1 VRGEYEYPLAPLAV
15 DAAGELFWQRARAI
29 QPDLVSTTGAAQ
41 AVYAICER
49 VDGLPLAIELAAART
64 NIMSPQAL
72 LKRLTLRLPI
82 LTHGAADLPV
92 RQRTMRDTI
101 AWSYDLL
108 DADEQ
113 RLFWRLAVFHGGCTL
128 EAVEAVCAQPHERA
142 VGAVLHTLAGL
153 VDKSLVRVVGLLD
166 GAPRFSVLET
176 IREYGLERLEE
187 SGEAETLRERHAR
200 YYATW
205 AEATARIAPGQDTR
219 DEQIAREFANARA
232 ALQWAAATGRAE
244 LGLQVING
252 FGRVWYERGLVSE
265 QRRWLDAMLALDA
278 SSGHSASAAVR
289 LSALFGASLLSLTQG
304 DRDRAEALATEGLA
318 LAQSLEDRGG
328 EAGMLYN
335 LGCVAQARGD
345 PTRAETLFAESLV
358 RCRETDDS
366 PGKDR
371 ALVAIANVARLRGD
385 YQRATELLEECL
397 ADARALAA
405 SWTAGNVLASLGH
418 VARESG
424 DLQRAKAC
432 YRESLALQQ
441 QSGNRIY
448 TALCLEALA
457 ATACD
462 EGHMERATLLCAASA
477 TLRDETQAP
486 MPPPEQVVFDRTRDA
501 CCATLGDE
509 AFARLWTTGRALSQ
523 AAAIAY
529 ALGDGARSPV

>member
-1 VRGEYEYPLAPLAV
+1 MH
-15 DAAGELFWQRARAI
+15 
-29 QPDLVSTTGAAQ
+29 
-41 AVYAICER
+41 AICER

-64 NIMSPQAL
+64 SIMSPQAL
-72 LKRLTLRLPI
+72 LERLTMRLPM
-82 LTHGAADLPV
+82 LTAGAADLPA
-92 RQRTMRDTI
+92 RQHTMRDTI

-128 EAVEAVCAQPHERA
+128 EAVEAVCAQSQERTA
-142 VGAVLHTLAGL
+142 GAAVLHTLAGL

-166 GAPRFSVLET
+166 GAPRFSMLET
-176 IREYGLERLEE
+176 IREFGVERLEE
-187 SGEAETLRERHAR
+187 TGEAETLRERHAA

-219 DEQIAREFANARA
+219 DEQIARELANARA
-232 ALQWAAATGRAE
+232 ALQWAAARGRAE
-244 LGLQVING
+244 LGLHVVTG

-265 QRRWLDAMLALDA
+265 QRTWLDTMLSLDA
-278 SSGHSASAAVR
+278 STGHASSAAVR
-289 LSALFGASLLSLTQG
+289 LAALFGASLLSLTQG
-304 DRDRAEALATEGLA
+304 DRDRAEALATEGMA
-318 LAQSLEDRGG
+318 LAQRLGDRSG

-345 PTRAETLFAESLV
+345 PARAETLYAESLA
-358 RCRETDDS
+358 RSREADDS
-366 PGKDR
+366 QGKDR

-385 YQRATELLEECL
+385 YERATQLLEECL

-405 SWTAGNVLASLGH
+405 SWSAGNVLASLGH
-418 VARESG
+418 VARERG

-441 QSGNRIY
+441 RSGNRIY

-462 EGHMERATLLCAASA
+462 EGHMERAALLGAAAA

-486 MPPPEQVVFDRTRDA
+486 MPPPEQEIFNRTRDA
-501 CCATLGDE
+501 CYTALGDE
-509 AFARLWTTGRALSQ
+509 AFARLWAAGRALSQ

-529 ALGDGARSPV
+529 ALADDAPCPA